1 MKKERIEN
9 DFYPTEQ
16 KLTQLMLRHWDLR
29 LECDKRSVPFYP
41 VILEPCNG
49 KGDISRLFPNVV
61 TNDIVSGSDYQLD
74 ATLKESWNQFPEI
87 DWVVTN
93 PPFVHAPIILPLAYE
108 KAKSGVISLL
118 RLSYLEP
125 CANRAAW
132 LKKHPPTQL
141 LIVSPRPQ
149 YRSDTKGS
157 DSVTSA
163 WFFWEKEKLE
173 GNTKIVFCND
183 WK

>member
-9 DFYPTEQ
+9 SFYPTEQ

-132 LKKHPPTQL
+132 LKNIRL
-141 LIVSPRPQ
+141 LNYLLLALVHSTDLIRKDRIVLPVL
-149 YRSDTKGS
+149 G
-157 DSVTSA
+157 
-163 WFFWEKEKLE
+163 FFGKRR
-173 GNTKIVFCND
+173 N
-183 WK
+183 

>member
-9 DFYPTEQ
+9 NFYPTEQ

-132 LKKHPPTQL
+132 LKNIRL
-141 LIVSPRPQ
+141 LNYLLLALVHSTDLIRKDRIVLPVL
-149 YRSDTKGS
+149 G
-157 DSVTSA
+157 
-163 WFFWEKEKLE
+163 FFGKRR
-173 GNTKIVFCND
+173 N
-183 WK
+183 

>member
-9 DFYPTEQ
+9 NFYPTEQ

-132 LKKHPPTQL
+132 LKNIRL
-141 LIVSPRPQ
+141 LNYLLLALVHSADLIRKDRIVLPVL
-149 YRSDTKGS
+149 G
-157 DSVTSA
+157 
-163 WFFWEKEKLE
+163 FFGKRR
-173 GNTKIVFCND
+173 N
-183 WK
+183 